1 LIVCG
6 VDRDPVQIKALE
18 GMLNEVGWAGAL
30 LYNETTGRFIDGHAR
45 KKVSKGKKVP
55 VLIGKWTEE
64 QERKILL
71 TAGSDRVAGR
81 IRQAPHQPSGAVMWF
96 WPFKTVC
103 PAKPGGRWLA
113 FWAWGGEWQRPGYR
127 RGRGAFTAGEKSG
140 TGSGS
145 HRCNPAPPPLP
156 ARDGLAPD
164 SHGLQ

>member
-1 LIVCG
+1 
-6 VDRDPVQIKALE
+6 
-18 GMLNEVGWAGAL
+18 MLNEVGWAGAL

-96 WPFKTVC
+96 WPFKTVR

-113 FWAWGGEWQRPGYR
+113 FWAWGGGMAASGLSTRQRGVYS
-127 RGRGAFTAGEKSG
+127 GRKIGNGVRLT
-140 TGSGS
+140 
-145 HRCNPAPPPLP
+145 PL
-156 ARDGLAPD
+156 
-164 SHGLQ
+164 